1 MPLHAR
7 LVHDWAASWV
17 KLPRTRSTRCRS
29 ARGLVSGLPPNQECH
44 EASVTCY
51 HGRRVGAAR
60 GSLAVVAVK
69 PPWSGRGETIVV
81 ARENRKSGRCVEGLL
96 RTDPPPNLV
105 RAPPKPRR
113 QPTRCLMAML
123 PVVRRACEAPGAAAP
138 KKSRGNEDKS

>member
-17 KLPRTRSTRCRS
+17 FAATERSTRCRS
-29 ARGLVSGLPPNQECH
+29 ARGLASGLPPNQECH

-81 ARENRKSGRCVEGLL
+81 GNCCRISKKREMEG
-96 RTDPPPNLV
+96 
-105 RAPPKPRR
+105 
-113 QPTRCLMAML
+113 
-123 PVVRRACEAPGAAAP
+123 
-138 KKSRGNEDKS
+138 S